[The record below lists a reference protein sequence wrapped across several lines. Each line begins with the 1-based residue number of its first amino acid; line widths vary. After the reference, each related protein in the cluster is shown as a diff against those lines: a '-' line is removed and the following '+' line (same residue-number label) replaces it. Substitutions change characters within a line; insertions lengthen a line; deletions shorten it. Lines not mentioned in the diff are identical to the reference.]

1 MAFIFPSAVGRPAVV
16 SDPKA
21 VPLSFPFT
29 LGNWLPSSITQCIL
43 QGITLSSSGNYQ
55 FLPTIGN
62 FTYVYVF
69 GELMGDITIT
79 GLAMAGNCPGN
90 SSHGM
95 GNAMDYYS
103 EYAIGNTGIPIL
115 INMAGFAFSAFLVSG
130 TWGYTDPKTRIGQF
144 QYNFK
149 AIL

>member
-1 MAFIFPSAVGRPAVV
+1 MALIFPSAVGQPAVV
-16 SDPKA
+16 SDPNA
-21 VPLSFPFT
+21 LPLSFQFV
-29 LGNWLPSSITQCIL
+29 LGNWLSNNLTQCIL
-43 QGITLSSSGNYQ
+43 QGITLNSQGNYQ

-79 GLAMAGNCPGN
+79 GLALAGECPDN
-90 SSHGM
+90 NLHGM
-95 GNAMDYYS
+95 INAMDYYS
-103 EYAIGNTGIPIL
+103 EYAIGNTGLPIP
-115 INMAGFAFSAFLVSG
+115 INMAGFAFSGFLVSG

-149 AIL
+149 VIL